1 MSGIRPSLALLRP
14 VIEPSKFWIDY
25 PSQATDPLGGSA
37 AYPHLF
43 KDKGDLLCVLIQRPH
58 SLDYKEGYVDQRCF
72 W

>member
-25 PSQATDPLGGSA
+25 PCQAPDPLGGSA
-37 AYPHLF
+37 PYPHLF
-43 KDKGDLLCVLIQRPH
+43 QDKGDLLCVLIQRPH